1 MGKGVAKFLLDENIP
16 ISTLEL
22 FRNKGHDVIHI
33 KIQGL
38 AGLPDDNV
46 MEIANREG
54 RMIVTRD
61 VGFGNL
67 LDYPINTH
75 HGIIVLRLPDTYTAK
90 EINEVLEE
98 FISDVS
104 IVEIEKALVVIDP
117 SRYRIRKE

>member
-1 MGKGVAKFLLDENIP
+1 
-16 ISTLEL
+16 
-22 FRNKGHDVIHI
+22 
-33 KIQGL
+33 
-38 AGLPDDNV
+38 
-46 MEIANREG
+46 
-54 RMIVTRD
+54 MIVTRD

-75 HGIIVLRLPDTYTAK
+75 HGIIVLRLPDTYAAK